1 MTRGEGTTS
10 GGPTRR
16 DLLVAGAAG
25 RAGALLS
32 AGAIVIAQA
41 DSGTAA
47 EAAPSLQSAP
57 AANARRAVSD
67 VEPAIL
73 RISRKVW
80 ENAERSRPE
89 MKAHAI
95 HIRELEAE
103 GFRIT
108 SRNTSGYRTAFIA
121 EWTQGAGGPVI
132 ADLPEYDALPGL
144 GNAAEPRPIP
154 GPTAIDVGQACGHNL
169 IGAGCTGA
177 AFARNRVLKKGRS
190 HGLPDRKAGNSSAG
204 APCASWQ
211 APSPLPQR
219 PADPWPAGGP
229 KPPASARP
237 GGREAPAGSGAGLR
251 CAWTCRS
258 KGHRLARAGKRMRFL
273 FPPGGAVA
281 LTMPRCPST
290 LAGAIAPATASR

>member
-32 AGAIVIAQA
+32 AGAIVMAQA

-57 AANARRAVSD
+57 TANARRAVSD
-67 VEPAIL
+67 VEPAIQ
-73 RISRKVW
+73 RISREVW
-80 ENAERSRPE
+80 ENAGRSRPE

-108 SRNTSGYRTAFIA
+108 SRNASGYPTAFIA
-121 EWTQGAGGPVI
+121 EWTRGAGGPVI
-132 ADLPEYDALPGL
+132 AYLPEYDALPGL
-144 GNAAEPRPIP
+144 GNAAEMRPTP
-154 GPTAIDVGQACGHNL
+154 GPTGIDVGHACGHNL
-169 IGAGCTGA
+169 IGAVCTGA

-237 GGREAPAGSGAGLR
+237 APGGLFPPAGSGAGLSLCLDQPIYGEPSR
-251 CAWTCRS
+251 T
-258 KGHRLARAGKRMRFL
+258 
-273 FPPGGAVA
+273 GGETQCVSCSRPERRRNCVVA
-281 LTMPRCPST
+281 M
-290 LAGAIAPATASR
+290 AGAIAPATAPR